1 MSLLTCIQ
9 RRKNESDRVEIQ
21 ELVARGRILFSGAS
35 LRLEVF
41 KLVNGRR
48 NAKEIARKLGRSNNA
63 VLNDLLKMKDLE
75 LIFPKMDKN
84 GKIIKKANS
93 IVYEKTPLIRHI
105 SISYFSDYT
114 KIAKQTVKAKALGG
128 KTKSIKLSSLQI
140 PSAPEILDICR
151 HGEDQIYEFKAAG
164 TNIQKLTKECGA
176 FANTKLGGIIF
187 YGVED
192 DGTIAGTD
200 KRKQEL
206 DQPLQNSIRN
216 AISPSL
222 IIDLAERDILG
233 HEIIL
238 IRIPAWNR
246 KDVYQYEGR
255 VYIRIGTNAFIAKP
269 EQTKKL
275 HKGIPIV

>member
-1 MSLLTCIQ
+1 M
-9 RRKNESDRVEIQ
+9 EIQ
-21 ELVARGRILFSGAS
+21 ELVARGRIIFSGAPA
-35 LRLEVF
+35 RLEVF
-41 KLVNGRR
+41 KLVNGKRSG
-48 NAKEIARKLGRSNNA
+48 KEIARKLGRPNTA
-63 VLNDLLKMKDLE
+63 VLHDLQKMKDLE

-84 GKIIKKANS
+84 GKLTKKDNS
-93 IVYEKTPLIRHI
+93 TVYEKAPLIRHI
-105 SISYFSDYT
+105 SISYFIDDT
-114 KIAKQTVKAKALGG
+114 RIAKQVVKAKAISG
-128 KTKSIKLSSLQI
+128 KTKAIKLPNLQM
-140 PSAPEILDICR
+140 PSENEILYICR
-151 HGEDQIYEFKAAG
+151 HGEDQIYEFKTAG
-164 TNIQKLTKECGA
+164 TEVQKLTKECAA

-222 IIDLAERDILG
+222 IIDIAEKKVIG
-233 HEIIL
+233 YKIII

-255 VYIRIGTNAFIAKP
+255 VLIRIGTNAFIAKP

>member
-1 MSLLTCIQ
+1 M
-9 RRKNESDRVEIQ
+9 EIQ
-21 ELVARGRILFSGAS
+21 ELVARGRILFSGAPA
-35 LRLEVF
+35 RLEVF
-41 KLVNGRR
+41 KLVNGKRS
-48 NAKEIARKLGRSNNA
+48 ARELSIKLGRSANA
-63 VLNDLLKMKDLE
+63 ILNDLLKMKDLE
-75 LIFPKMDKN
+75 LIFPKMDKD
-84 GKIIKKANS
+84 GEVIKRANS
-93 IVYEKTPLIRHI
+93 IVYEKAPLIRHI
-105 SISYFSDYT
+105 PISYFSDYT
-114 KIAKQTVKAKALGG
+114 KIAKQSVKAKALGV
-128 KTKSIKLSSLQI
+128 KAKFRKLPSLQM
-140 PSAPEILDICR
+140 PSEAEILDICR

-164 TNIQKLTKECGA
+164 TDIQKLTKEGAA

-216 AISPSL
+216 AVSPSL
-222 IIDLAERDILG
+222 VVDMAEKDVLG
-233 HEIIL
+233 HKVIL

-255 VYIRIGTNAFIAKP
+255 VYMRLGTNAFIAKP

>member
-1 MSLLTCIQ
+1 MSLLIFIQ
-9 RRKNESDRVEIQ
+9 RKKNKRDCLEIQ

-35 LRLEVF
+35 ARLEVF
-41 KLVNGRR
+41 KLVNGKRS
-48 NAKEIARKLGRSNNA
+48 AKEIARKLGRSLTA
-63 VLNDLLKMKDLE
+63 ILNDLLKMKDLE
-75 LIFPKMDKN
+75 LIFQKMDKN
-84 GKIIKKANS
+84 GKPIRKGDS
-93 IVYEKTPLIRHI
+93 IVYEKAPLIRHI
-105 SISYFSDYT
+105 PVSFFEDST
-114 KIAKQTVKAKALGG
+114 RIAKQTVKAKALGG
-128 KTKSIKLSSLQI
+128 KAKSMKLPSLQM
-140 PSAPEILDICR
+140 PSETEILDICR

-164 TNIQKLTKECGA
+164 TDIQKLTKECAA

-216 AISPSL
+216 AILPSL
-222 IIDLAERDILG
+222 VIDIVEKDVLG
-233 HEIIL
+233 HKIIL
-238 IRIPAWNR
+238 IRVPAWNR

-255 VYIRIGTNAFIAKP
+255 VYIRLGTNAFIAKP

>member
-1 MSLLTCIQ
+1 
-9 RRKNESDRVEIQ
+9 VEIQ

-35 LRLEVF
+35 ARLEVF
-41 KLVNGRR
+41 KLVNGKRS
-48 NAKEIARKLGRSNNA
+48 AKEIARKFGRSHNA
-63 VLNDLLKMKDLE
+63 ILNDLLKMKDLE
-75 LIFPKMDKN
+75 LISPKMDRN
-84 GKIIKKANS
+84 GKMIKKANS

-105 SISYFSDYT
+105 PISYFDDST
-114 KIAKQTVKAKALGG
+114 RIARQTAKAEALGR
-128 KTKSIKLSSLQI
+128 KTKSGKLPIMQM
-140 PSAPEILDICR
+140 PSETETLDICR
-151 HGEDQIYEFKAAG
+151 RGEDQIYEFKAAG
-164 TNIQKLTKECGA
+164 TDIQKLTKECAA
-176 FANTKLGGIIF
+176 FANTKLGGIIL

-216 AISPSL
+216 AIAPSMV
-222 IIDLAERDILG
+222 IDIAERDILG

-238 IRIPAWNR
+238 IRVPAWNR

-255 VYIRIGTNAFIAKP
+255 VYIRLGTNAFIAKP

>member
-1 MSLLTCIQ
+1 
-9 RRKNESDRVEIQ
+9 VEIQ
-21 ELVARGRILFSGAS
+21 ELVTRGRILFSGAPA
-35 LRLEVF
+35 RIEVF
-41 KLVNGRR
+41 KLVNGKRS
-48 NAKEIARKLGRSNNA
+48 AKELSRKLGRSTNA

-75 LIFPKMDKN
+75 LILPKLDKN
-84 GKIIKKANS
+84 GKEVKKADS
-93 IVYEKTPLIRHI
+93 IVYEKAPLIRHI
-105 SISYFSDYT
+105 PISYFNDYT
-114 KIAKQTVKAKALGG
+114 KIAKQSVKAKALGG
-128 KTKSIKLSSLQI
+128 KTKSKKLLSLQL
-140 PSAPEILDICR
+140 PSETEILDICR

-164 TNIQKLTKECGA
+164 TDIKKLTKEGAA

-216 AISPSL
+216 AVSPSL
-222 IIDLAERDILG
+222 IIDIAEKDVLG
-233 HEIIL
+233 HKIIL

-255 VYIRIGTNAFIAKP
+255 VYIRLGTNAFVAKP
-269 EQTKKL
+269 EQTKRL